1 MIKFIFSIPTWL
13 RILLSLLYLGI
24 IAKLSLMPSDEVPQ
38 IELFAGIDKVVHGC
52 MYFGLTILACWSFN
66 AEVKRIRIL
75 YIILFSAA
83 FGLLMEVS
91 QLEMQAGRAFEW
103 LDEASNAVGALL
115 GAGVYAWIAKYH

>member
-24 IAKLSLMPSDEVPQ
+24 IAKLSLMPPDEVPQ
-38 IELFAGIDKVVHGC
+38 IELFAGVDKLVHGF
-52 MYFGLTILACWSFN
+52 MYFGLTALACWSLN

-103 LDEASNAVGALL
+103 IDEASNAIGSLL
-115 GAGVYAWIAKYH
+115 GAVVYAWIASK

>member
-1 MIKFIFSIPTWL
+1 MIKLIFSIPSWL
-13 RILLSLLYLGI
+13 RILISLLYLGI
-24 IAKLSLMPSDEVPQ
+24 IAKLSLMPPDEVPQ
-38 IELFAGIDKVVHGC
+38 IELFAGFDKLVHGG
-52 MYFGLTILACWSFN
+52 MYLGLTFLACWSFN

-103 LDEASNAVGALL
+103 IDEASNAIGSLL
-115 GAGVYAWIAKYH
+115 GAIVYAWIASK